1 MRILLTGVTGQVGSA
16 LRAPLS
22 AFATL
27 LPADRGQLDLSQP
40 ATLSSALDR
49 LKPDLIVNPAAYTAV
64 DLAEDECE
72 LAFRVNSDAPAAMA
86 QWAARHG
93 VPLLHF
99 STDYVF
105 DGSGETAWREEDAP
119 APLSAYGSS
128 KLAGERAIINAG
140 GRHLIVRTS
149 WVYAA
154 QGKNFL
160 RTMVRLAGERKE
172 LRIVADQF
180 GAPTSARIIADA
192 VVQILRKECRGSGDP
207 FNHEG
212 GLINIS
218 ASGETSWHG
227 FADAILAGLKRRG
240 VKLETEQ
247 LVAIATSEYPTRAAR
262 PRNSRLDH
270 GRLNDRYGIVMP
282 SWRTAL
288 TLELDELTGLVVDD
302 GRFRHASLVPGP
314 ETEASVRPL
323 TA

>member
-22 AFATL
+22 ELATV
-27 LPADRGQLDLSQP
+27 LPADRAQLDLSQP

-64 DLAEDECE
+64 DLAEDERE
-72 LAFRVNSDAPAAMA
+72 LAFRINSDAPAALA

-105 DGSGETAWREEDAP
+105 DGSGETAWREDDAP
-119 APLSAYGSS
+119 APLSVYGSS
-128 KLAGERAIINAG
+128 KLAGERAIMNAG

-160 RTMVRLAGERKE
+160 RTMARLAGERKE

-192 VVQILRKECRGSGDP
+192 VVHILRKECEGSDDP
-207 FNHEG
+207 FDHEG

-218 ASGETSWHG
+218 ASGATSWHG
-227 FADAILAGLKRRG
+227 FAEAILAGLKRRG
-240 VKLETEQ
+240 VKLQTER
-247 LVAIATSEYPTRAAR
+247 LVAIATSEYPTKATR
-262 PRNSRLDH
+262 PQNSRLNH
-270 GRLNDRYGIVMP
+270 QHLNERYEIVMP
-282 SWRTAL
+282 SWRAAL
-288 TLELDELTGLVVDD
+288 ALELDELAGVAVDD
-302 GRFRHASLVPGP
+302 GGVRRASLVPEP
-314 ETEASVRPL
+314 EAETTVRPL

>member
-16 LRAPLS
+16 LRAPL
-22 AFATL
+22 AEFATL
-27 LPADRGQLDLSQP
+27 LQADRGQLDLSQP
-40 ATLSSALDR
+40 TTLSGALDR

-64 DLAEDECE
+64 DLAEDERE

-105 DGSGETAWREEDAP
+105 DGSGEAAWREDDAP
-119 APLSAYGSS
+119 APLSVYGSS
-128 KLAGERAIINAG
+128 KLAGERAIMNAG
-140 GRHLIVRTS
+140 GRHLIIRTS

-160 RTMVRLAGERKE
+160 RTMARLAGERKE

-192 VVQILRKECRGSGDP
+192 VVRILRREWRDSGEL
-207 FNHEG
+207 FKGRG
-212 GLINIS
+212 GLINVS

-227 FADAILAGLKRRG
+227 FADAIISGLKRRG

-247 LVAIATSEYPTRAAR
+247 LIAIATSEYPTKATR

-270 GRLNDRYGIVMP
+270 QRLHDRYGIAMP
-282 SWRTAL
+282 SWRAAL
-288 TLELDELTGLVVDD
+288 ALELDELTGMAVDD
-302 GRFRHASLVPGP
+302 GGFRHASLVPEP
-314 ETEASVRPL
+314 KAETSERPL

>member
-22 AFATL
+22 EFATL
-27 LPADRGQLDLSQP
+27 LQADRGALDLSQP
-40 ATLSSALDR
+40 ATLSGALDR

-64 DLAEDECE
+64 DLAEDERE

-105 DGSGETAWREEDAP
+105 DGTGEAAWLEDDAP
-119 APLSAYGSS
+119 APLSVYGSS

-160 RTMVRLAGERKE
+160 RTMARLAGERKE

-192 VVQILRKECRGSGDP
+192 VVRILRKEWRDSGDL
-207 FNHEG
+207 FKHEG
-212 GLINIS
+212 GLINVS

-247 LVAIATSEYPTRAAR
+247 LVAIATSEYPTKAVR

-270 GRLNDRYGIVMP
+270 QRLNDRYGIVMP
-282 SWRTAL
+282 SWRAAL
-288 TLELDELTGLVVDD
+288 ALELDELTGVAVDD
-302 GRFRHASLVPGP
+302 GGFRHVSLVPEP
-314 ETEASVRPL
+314 KAETSERPL

>member
-16 LRAPLS
+16 LHAPLCE
-22 AFATL
+22 FASVL
-27 LPADRGQLDLSQP
+27 SADRGQLDLSQP
-40 ATLSSALDR
+40 ETLSSALDR

-64 DLAEDECE
+64 DLAEDERE

-86 QWAARHG
+86 QWAAGRG

-105 DGSGETAWREEDAP
+105 DGSGETTWREDDAP
-119 APLSAYGSS
+119 APLSVYGAS
-128 KLAGERAIINAG
+128 KLAGERAIMNAG

-160 RTMVRLAGERKE
+160 RTMARLAGERKE
-172 LRIVADQF
+172 LRVVADQF

-192 VVQILRKECRGSGDP
+192 VAGILRQERQGSGDP
-207 FNHEG
+207 FHHQG

-218 ASGETSWHG
+218 ASGETSWYG
-227 FADAILAGLKRRG
+227 FADAIFAGLKRRG

-247 LVAIATSEYPTRAAR
+247 LVAIATSEYPTKAAR
-262 PRNSRLDH
+262 PHNSRLDH
-270 GRLNDRYGIVMP
+270 QRLKDRYGIIMS
-282 SWRTAL
+282 SWRAAL
-288 TLELDELTGLVVDD
+288 ATEPDELTGVTVDD
-302 GRFRHASLVPGP
+302 GGFRRASLVREP

-323 TA
+323 TT

>member
-16 LRAPLS
+16 LCVPLS
-22 AFATL
+22 KFATVL
-27 LPADRGQLDLSQP
+27 QADRGQLDLSRP
-40 ATLSSALDR
+40 ATLPGALDR

-64 DLAEDECE
+64 DLAEDERE

-86 QWAARHG
+86 QWAARHD

-105 DGSGETAWREEDAP
+105 DGSGEAAWREDDLP
-119 APLSAYGSS
+119 APLSVYGSS
-128 KLAGERAIINAG
+128 KLAGERAIIDAG

-160 RTMVRLAGERKE
+160 RTMARLAGERKE

-180 GAPTSARIIADA
+180 GAPTSARLIADA
-192 VVQILRKECRGSGDP
+192 VVKILRGEWRDSGDL

-218 ASGETSWHG
+218 ASGATSWHG

-247 LVAIATSEYPTRAAR
+247 LVAIATSEYPTKAAR
-262 PRNSRLDH
+262 PKNSRLDH
-270 GRLNDRYGIVMP
+270 QRLNDRYGIVMP
-282 SWRTAL
+282 SWRAAL
-288 TLELDELTGLVVDD
+288 ALELDELTGVAMDD
-302 GRFRHASLVPGP
+302 GRFRHASLVPDSK
-314 ETEASVRPL
+314 TEASTRPL

>member
-16 LRAPLS
+16 LCAPL
-22 AFATL
+22 AKFATVL
-27 LPADRGQLDLSQP
+27 QADRGQLDLSQP
-40 ATLSSALDR
+40 ATLSNALDQ
-49 LKPDLIVNPAAYTAV
+49 LQPDLIVNPAAFTAV
-64 DLAEDECE
+64 DLAEDERE

-105 DGSGETAWREEDAP
+105 DGSGEAAWREDNAP
-119 APLSAYGSS
+119 APLSVYGSS
-128 KLAGERAIINAG
+128 KLAGERAIMNAG

-160 RTMVRLAGERKE
+160 RTIARLAGERKE

-192 VVQILRKECRGSGDP
+192 IVQILRQQPSGRGDL
-207 FNHEG
+207 FDRDG

-227 FADAILAGLKRRG
+227 FADAIISGLRWRG

-247 LVAIATSEYPTRAAR
+247 LIAIATSEYPTKATR
-262 PRNSRLDH
+262 PQNSRLDH
-270 GRLNDRYGIVMP
+270 QRLNDRYGIVMW
-282 SWRTAL
+282 SWRAAL
-288 TLELDELTGLVVDD
+288 AVELDELTGVVADD
-302 GRFRHASLVPGP
+302 GGFRHASLVP
-314 ETEASVRPL
+314 EEKSNTTERPL

>member
-1 MRILLTGVTGQVGSA
+1 MARW
-16 LRAPLS
+16 
-22 AFATL
+22 
-27 LPADRGQLDLSQP
+27 
-40 ATLSSALDR
+40 
-49 LKPDLIVNPAAYTAV
+49 AV
-64 DLAEDECE
+64 
-72 LAFRVNSDAPAAMA
+72 
-86 QWAARHG
+86 RHG

-105 DGSGETAWREEDAP
+105 DGSGEAAWREDDAP
-119 APLSAYGSS
+119 APLSVYGSS

-160 RTMVRLAGERKE
+160 RTMARLAGERKE

-192 VVQILRKECRGSGDP
+192 VVRILRNEWRDSGDL
-207 FNHEG
+207 FKHGG
-212 GLINIS
+212 GLINVS

-247 LVAIATSEYPTRAAR
+247 LVAIATSEYPTKAVR

-270 GRLNDRYGIVMP
+270 QRLGDRYGIVMP
-282 SWRTAL
+282 SWRAAL
-288 TLELDELTGLVVDD
+288 ALELDELTGVAVDD
-302 GRFRHASLVPGP
+302 GGFRQASLVPEP
-314 ETEASVRPL
+314 KAETSERPL

>member
-16 LRAPLS
+16 LRAPLCE
-22 AFATL
+22 FATV
-27 LPADRGQLDLSQP
+27 LPAGRGELDLSQP
-40 ATLSSALDR
+40 ATLPSALDR

-64 DLAEDECE
+64 DLAEDERE
-72 LAFRVNSDAPAAMA
+72 LAFRVNSDAPAVMA
-86 QWAARHG
+86 QWAARRG

-105 DGSGETAWREEDAP
+105 DGSGKAPWREDDAP
-119 APLSAYGSS
+119 APLSVYGSS
-128 KLAGERAIINAG
+128 KLAGERAIISAG

-160 RTMVRLAGERKE
+160 RTMARLAGERKE

-180 GAPTSARIIADA
+180 GAPTSARVIADA
-192 VVQILRKECRGSGDP
+192 VVKILRREWRGSSDP
-207 FNHEG
+207 FNHES
-212 GLINIS
+212 GLINVS

-247 LVAIATSEYPTRAAR
+247 LVAIATSEYPTKAAR
-262 PRNSRLDH
+262 PHNSRLDH
-270 GRLNDRYGIVMP
+270 QRLNDRYGIVVP
-282 SWRTAL
+282 SWRAAL
-288 TLELDELTGLVVDD
+288 AVELDELTGVALDD
-302 GRFRHASLVPGP
+302 GGSRRASLVPEP
-314 ETEASVRPL
+314 EAEASARSL